1 MNGIFSNSLTFF
13 CLLLLFVS
21 CRNLNPNNDKN
32 SLKPKD
38 SLSSTEMNI
47 ANKYSEIG
55 FELMKNESFGEIKLG
70 VKLNKITEI
79 LGEPDSKSKSE
90 LWGADGE
97 YHQEWNYT
105 NRGIIFDFIGKPDS
119 FQVVNM
125 ITITEPC
132 EFKTT
137 RNIGIGSNME
147 EVQTAYRQE
156 INAKSS
162 NTETIIAGTVYGGI
176 IFNFENKKVKSI
188 FIGASAE

>member
-1 MNGIFSNSLTFF
+1 
-13 CLLLLFVS
+13 
-21 CRNLNPNNDKN
+21 
-32 SLKPKD
+32 
-38 SLSSTEMNI
+38 
-47 ANKYSEIG
+47 
-55 FELMKNESFGEIKLG
+55 
-70 VKLNKITEI
+70 
-79 LGEPDSKSKSE
+79 
-90 LWGADGE
+90 
-97 YHQEWNYT
+97 
-105 NRGIIFDFIGKPDS
+105 
-119 FQVVNM
+119 M